1 MKFFGK
7 ISIRL
12 RLTFLTGF
20 LIFLTSFSITLLS
33 QRNADLQLVKPLIAM
48 NVVPLEK
55 YESAIPLTD
64 SMNPSN
70 LAMATIIA
78 SDAKQNFD
86 MSSYNILIFT
96 TLIGMILAY
105 FISKKAL
112 SPLTS
117 LNEHVLAID
126 EHNLVDRIP
135 EQAQKD
141 EIATLSQSFN
151 EMLNRLECSFDRQR
165 RFSSNVAHELK
176 TPLAT
181 IQAAIQVLEL
191 DESPTLSDYQENTA
205 IIQNNIQRLN
215 QVVNNLFDLSLDNY
229 VSEAKPLLLRPVF
242 ERILN
247 DLKVKL
253 DEKKIEVELHCKEEI
268 FICDAVMIERAFFN
282 LIENAIKYNKQNGR
296 IIINVLNKKGKPC
309 FEFIDTGIGIPKNEL
324 AKITEPFYRVDPSRS
339 REIAGAGL
347 GLSIVLLIMEKHHY
361 QLHIESKVHEGTK
374 ISVFPYN

>member
-1 MKFFGK
+1 MKLFNK

-12 RLTFLTGF
+12 RLTILSGL

-33 QRNADLQLVKPLIAM
+33 QRNADLQLVKPFVAM

-55 YESAIPLTD
+55 HELAIPVTD
-64 SMNPSN
+64 STNTSN
-70 LAMATIIA
+70 IAMATIIA
-78 SDAKQNFD
+78 HDAKQNFD
-86 MSSYNILIFT
+86 MSSYYILIFT

-112 SPLTS
+112 SPLTT
-117 LNEHVLAID
+117 LNEHVLSID

-151 EMLNRLECSFDRQR
+151 EMLNRLESSFDRQK

-247 DLKVKL
+247 DLSVQL
-253 DEKKIEVELHCKEEI
+253 DEKKIAVQLNCKDEI

-296 IIINVLNKKGKPC
+296 IIINVLNNKGKLY

-361 QLHIESKVHEGTK
+361 HLQIESELGEGTK